1 MTTYP
6 PPPFLGKG
14 VRRRTPVGELTA
26 HPPSPAPWA
35 GVTGHLPRSAG
46 EEGRGCRNSH
56 RACAGGPAEAP

>member
-6 PPPFLGKG
+6 PPPFLGTG
-14 VRRRTPVGELTA
+14 VGGG
-26 HPPSPAPWA
+26 APGG